1 MRHRK
6 YGIVQDV
13 GGKLQ
18 CHKCRRRD
26 CQHVDVV
33 KYAVDNKDTEDIPS
47 VVVVLQIAADLSE
60 NFMGSEWNNKYKSF
74 RPIPFNI
81 ESNLLTKK
89 PEDRLPKLNG
99 TIALVPP
106 IGGKCSC
113 GAHASDELKI
123 RRKSCSQ
130 CSHQIKF

>member
-6 YGIVQDV
+6 HGIVQDV

-60 NFMGSEWNNKYKSF
+60 NNMGSEGNNKYKSF
-74 RPIPFNI
+74 MPIRVFFK
-81 ESNLLTKK
+81 LF
-89 PEDRLPKLNG
+89 PE
-99 TIALVPP
+99 
-106 IGGKCSC
+106 GGKIKIFVPFHDFE
-113 GAHASDELKI
+113 HASEEVK
-123 RRKSCSQ
+123 
-130 CSHQIKF
+130 